1 MRLSFLTASAA
12 CALLLFQAGAMAQT
26 NTPDNV
32 QDVLQKQGY
41 TDIRVVPRS
50 FIVNAKDK
58 DGNPVVMSVSPNSIT
73 AVTVVGAP
81 ASDDSAAAH
90 TNSDE
95 SPNGEGAK
103 FVSISNND
111 ELSSNLIGLDVY
123 NNSNQNVG
131 QIKDVA
137 LSPHG
142 RTDAFILSV
151 GGFLG
156 LGTHYVAINPAIIK
170 VSYNESDKKWH
181 ATMNATTDQLKA
193 APEFKY
199 NDRWNASKS

>member
-1 MRLSFLTASAA
+1 
-12 CALLLFQAGAMAQT
+12 
-26 NTPDNV
+26 
-32 QDVLQKQGY
+32 
-41 TDIRVVPRS
+41 
-50 FIVNAKDK
+50 
-58 DGNPVVMSVSPNSIT
+58 
-73 AVTVVGAP
+73 
-81 ASDDSAAAH
+81 
-90 TNSDE
+90 
-95 SPNGEGAK
+95 
-103 FVSISNND
+103 
-111 ELSSNLIGLDVY
+111 LIGLDVY